1 MNFSVGDEQLAELRD
16 RLQSGVIQ
24 LGLTATD
31 RQLDVLLKYLVLL
44 NKWNSA
50 FNLSGIKKPAE
61 MVTAHL
67 LDSLA
72 ISTYIEGKLV
82 LDIGSGA
89 GLPGVPLAILNPDIH
104 FVLLD
109 SNGKKTRFLFQVKLA
124 LGLENI
130 SIENKRIEH
139 YQCPEQIDI
148 VVCRAF
154 ASLPKLVQLC
164 SEVVTGKCKVLA
176 MKGTYPAS
184 ELDALPACYKDPKI
198 TKLSVPGI
206 GSERHLVE
214 ITLTNQD

>member
-1 MNFSVGDEQLAELRD
+1 M
-16 RLQSGVIQ
+16 
-24 LGLTATD
+24 
-31 RQLDVLLKYLVLL
+31 
-44 NKWNSA
+44 
-50 FNLSGIKKPAE
+50 
-61 MVTAHL
+61 
-67 LDSLA
+67 
-72 ISTYIEGKLV
+72 

-124 LGLENI
+124 LELENI
-130 SIENKRIEH
+130 SIENNRIEH

-148 VVCRAF
+148 VMCRAF

-164 SEVVTGKCKVLA
+164 SEVVTGKCKILA

-184 ELDALPACYKDPKI
+184 ELKALPACYKDPKI